1 MPTPV
6 ERNPAENLVSACAK
20 VLKPLHVLIYE
31 FSRLNIIH
39 KCNKH
44 LHPSDLHT

>member
-6 ERNPAENLVSACAK
+6 ERNPAENFVSACAN

-31 FSRLNIIH
+31 FF
-39 KCNKH
+39 
-44 LHPSDLHT
+44 

>member
-20 VLKPLHVLIYE
+20 VLKPLHVLIY
-31 FSRLNIIH
+31 
-39 KCNKH
+39 KCIRFVI
-44 LHPSDLHT
+44 LTGDETLTSF